1 MSKYSDNIN
10 IFKELDNRNVNNE
23 PAIKFIDKRFANVS
37 DWNKLENDSSKNRM
51 YRKNST
57 LVKNKYNKYEIKD
70 KPDKI
75 RCNNNEINIT
85 ITLKR

>member
-1 MSKYSDNIN
+1 MVQ
-10 IFKELDNRNVNNE
+10 NVFLSTNDIE
-23 PAIKFIDKRFANVS
+23 DIDS
-37 DWNKLENDSSKNRM
+37 NDSSKNRM